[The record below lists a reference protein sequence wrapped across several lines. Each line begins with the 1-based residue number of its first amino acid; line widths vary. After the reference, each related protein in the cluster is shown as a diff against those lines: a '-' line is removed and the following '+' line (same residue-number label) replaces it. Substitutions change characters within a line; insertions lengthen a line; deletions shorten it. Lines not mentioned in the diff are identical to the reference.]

1 MCESC
6 AQLTGCCTN
15 SAKVS
20 LLEHI
25 DLQQVNCLNES
36 GDHTFSSIV
45 AGKALNTSTTHLLSD
60 ADEQLLLNIPFHQTV
75 RVRALVI
82 KSSGGEQAPKR
93 VKLFV
98 NRPSLGFDDVQ
109 DAEEPEAAQVLD
121 ISEEDVKSGRPIPLR
136 FVRFQTVTSL
146 HARRVHC
153 RMLVRVLTGPQ
164 IFVFSNQ
171 GEAEET
177 RIDAVDFLGVTAE
190 CVRSRP

>member
-1 MCESC
+1 M
-6 AQLTGCCTN
+6 AT
-15 SAKVS
+15 KDDVS

-109 DAEEPEAAQVLD
+109 EAEEPEAAQVLD

-146 HARRVHC
+146 H
-153 RMLVRVLTGPQ
+153 

-190 CVRSRP
+190 TTKDLSGLKKQDDH